1 MRHLRSQRAPL
12 LEVRPSPFSNE
23 GALSHKP
30 KEEASFSV
38 TSPPGGRLQH
48 VDSKGPVFQDTL
60 EKGKW
65 PRAGRVKRRE
75 GDNALR
81 RVLENVADGIEQN
94 ARAAAEQEQL
104 MAEAL
109 AYLDGYEYE
118 FPDGP
123 ARGPVAAQWLVDG
136 WRSTITTT

>member
-1 MRHLRSQRAPL
+1 MWRSGGLSSLRGPVPLPGVRSPPQSASPPFPQGLRAPL

-60 EKGKW
+60 EMGNW
-65 PRAGRVKRRE
+65 PWAERVKRF
-75 GDNALR
+75 
-81 RVLENVADGIEQN
+81 Q
-94 ARAAAEQEQL
+94 Q
-104 MAEAL
+104 
-109 AYLDGYEYE
+109 
-118 FPDGP
+118 
-123 ARGPVAAQWLVDG
+123 
-136 WRSTITTT
+136 